1 MNHHEDRAKDYLL
14 HMIDALDRILK
25 YTAGRT
31 EEEFLSDELVQDAV
45 LRNIGI
51 VGEAAKQLF
60 DAAPEFSKSH
70 SEIPFA
76 EVYGMRNRRDSR
88 LFFR

>member
-1 MNHHEDRAKDYLL
+1 MNHHEVRAKDYLL

-31 EEEFLSDELVQDAV
+31 EEEFLSDESVQDAV

-51 VGEAAKQLF
+51 VGEAAKQLSTLRPSSQRATLRF
-60 DAAPEFSKSH
+60 HSPKSMGC
-70 SEIPFA
+70 ET
-76 EVYGMRNRRDSR
+76 G
-88 LFFR
+88 